1 MQKSDKTYDSRIA
14 NFMAFLT
21 SSSTF
26 FYTTGVQTK
35 GETDMATSDKL
46 NNLKQR
52 IGSDSASWGS
62 LAILTIGIIVLL
74 MLMVSYSH
82 AATTNLY
89 P

>member
-1 MQKSDKTYDSRIA
+1 
-14 NFMAFLT
+14 
-21 SSSTF
+21 
-26 FYTTGVQTK
+26 
-35 GETDMATSDKL
+35 MATSDKL

-89 P
+89 S